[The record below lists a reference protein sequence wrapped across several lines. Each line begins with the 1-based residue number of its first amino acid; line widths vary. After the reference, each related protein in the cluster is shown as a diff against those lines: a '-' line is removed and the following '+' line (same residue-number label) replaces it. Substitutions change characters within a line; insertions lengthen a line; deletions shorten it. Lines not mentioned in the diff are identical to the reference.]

1 MPDKPSSPIKP
12 LARLGVPSASLS
24 PSGRSTRPP
33 WLRLVVYRG
42 RQGQDTRWFVEEL
55 LERTDEQGFDH
66 QVRNHVQ
73 ILLSPGEQTAW
84 LLFSAVTS
92 CYSLMADSSKLPE
105 LVALLDEA
113 ADNRE
118 WRLPGES
125 GNLEPP
131 PAWVRALFNIAA
143 RTLED
148 KKRWTAPDHRA
159 WEAFLETM
167 QAEEPSPPPSLLSIP
182 SAGHYA
188 ALQEILAKGKFERV
202 EGTRFPRALIDK
214 GGVRGHAEMR
224 PITPEEELLLPP
236 AEAEALAR
244 KMWEQRGELS
254 DKDADALDAVS
265 ACWLQR
271 TRGPEDRVPIYIDEI
286 LQMRQLK
293 PKRGGAGRRGG
304 FEPEQR
310 AEVFRS
316 LLHLQSLWLEI
327 SDATVYE
334 PDPDKPKKTRRH
346 RRSLQSRA
354 FVMTDRVGQA
364 RLDGTMDVEAVL
376 VTPGSVFGRFLFG
389 PGRQVA
395 LLSAKALHYD
405 PFRQRWEKRL
415 VRYLSWQWRIG
426 ASRSTFVKPFHVR
439 TLLEE
444 IGLEVDP
451 HDPAK
456 TRIRFENCLDALLE
470 HGDIAA
476 WQYERW
482 DEENLPR
489 RGWLPIWM
497 TATVC
502 LEAPESIKEA
512 YRAVERTL
520 EAKPAPARTLPA
532 AVPTTLGERVR
543 DRRRKLKLSQLQAA
557 EELGVSQP
565 YLSQIEKGT
574 RSPAADVETRIL
586 EWLAAP

>member
-1 MPDKPSSPIKP
+1 MENPPHGLGHPIRDRIGFHP
-12 LARLGVPSASLS
+12 EPNAFRGF
-24 PSGRSTRPP
+24 G
-33 WLRLVVYRG
+33 LVVYRG
-42 RQGQDTRWFVEEL
+42 KSKRETHWYVELITTDVAGLEL
-55 LERTDEQGFDH
+55 A
-66 QVRNHVQ
+66 Q
-73 ILLSPGEQTAW
+73 IPEDNKLGLSIPIGEATAQF
-84 LLFSAVTS
+84 LFSAVLAS
-92 CYSLMADSSKLPE
+92 QVLEPE
-105 LVALLDEA
+105 RPNRSRELAALLDEA
-113 ADNRE
+113 AENRA
-118 WRLPGES
+118 WTLPHQS
-125 GNLEPP
+125 GRMV
-131 PAWVRALFNIAA
+131 PAPTWVRALFNIAA
-143 RTLED
+143 RTLEE
-148 KKRWTAPDHRA
+148 RHVWTAPEQQRWD
-159 WEAFLETM
+159 AFLESLAG
-167 QAEEPSPPPSLLSIP
+167 AEPPPPPSLLSIP

-188 ALQEILAKGKFERV
+188 ALQEALAKGKFERV
-202 EGTRFPRALIDK
+202 EGTRFPRALINK

-224 PITPEEELLLPP
+224 QITPEEELLLPP

-334 PDPDKPKKTRRH
+334 PDPEKPKKARRQ

-426 ASRSTFVKPFHVR
+426 ASRSTFVKSFHVR

-444 IGLEVDP
+444 IGLEIDP
-451 HDPAK
+451 RDPAK
-456 TRIRFENCLDALLE
+456 TRTRFEGCLDALLE

-476 WQYERW
+476 WQYEHW
-482 DEENLPR
+482 DETALPR
-489 RGWLPIWM
+489 RGWLPLWM
-497 TATVC
+497 MASIC

-512 YRAVERTL
+512 YRSLERTL
-520 EAKPAPARTLPA
+520 EAKSALPRPLPPA
-532 AVPTTLGERVR
+532 APTTLGERVR
-543 DRRRKLKLSQLQAA
+543 DRRRQLKLSQLQAA

-574 RSPAADVETRIL
+574 RSPSGDVEQRIL